1 MELHYSH
8 SGYTQY
14 YYLHFQGNVIRLERK
29 TGNYF
34 NQGFGN
40 GKLIFSTSK
49 DTTQETLDAIEAFK
63 LHMGILQEDVIEESP
78 KEQFKTEIHKT
89 EYGACLVMGWAS

>member
-49 DTTQETLDAIEAFK
+49 DTPKEILKAIESFK
-63 LHMGILQEDVIEESP
+63 AYMGILQEDVIEPE
-78 KEQFKTEIHKT
+78 FKTETHKT
-89 EYGACLVMGWAS
+89 EYGACLVMEWAS